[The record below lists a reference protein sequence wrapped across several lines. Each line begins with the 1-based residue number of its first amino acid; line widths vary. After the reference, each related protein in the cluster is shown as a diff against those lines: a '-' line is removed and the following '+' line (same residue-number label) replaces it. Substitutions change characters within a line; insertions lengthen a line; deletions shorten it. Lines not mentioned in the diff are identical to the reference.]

1 MSPRVTVLM
10 TVYNGVSFLRDAIE
24 SVLGQTFDDFEFL
37 IIDDAS
43 TDESV
48 QLIRSYDDARI
59 RLVLNSPNIGQAAS
73 LNKGLE
79 HALGEYVA
87 RLDQDDACLP
97 GRLEAQVKLLDERAD
112 VAIVGTWLYAIDS
125 RGRKIRRWCPRIDNF
140 GAYLGTLAL
149 GLCPMWH
156 PSVMY
161 RRKTIL
167 EFGGYDPAFAPADDY
182 DLWTKVAR
190 ARLNGAIVPE
200 FLNLQRVHGGRQSI
214 TGRAVQEQETRRSH
228 DRFVR
233 EFSDSPQVEA
243 LGWLMRLQDGL
254 WNKCPGKDHIVATV
268 HALEEMISKM
278 NQSFDLSCE
287 ELSSLRSV
295 LYGRLGLG
303 VKLGPK
309 LAALPASI
317 FYVILVA
324 LSPVLVERLRG
335 PAAFLKQRL
344 PELRYPGHLF

>member
-48 QLIRSYDDARI
+48 RFIRAYDDARI

-79 HALGEYVA
+79 HARGEYVA

-97 GRLEAQVKLLDERAD
+97 DRLQAQVKLLDERAD

-125 RGRKIRRWCPRIDNF
+125 RGRKVRRWRPRIDNF
-140 GAYLGTLAL
+140 GAYLGALAL

-161 RRKTIL
+161 RRKAIL
-167 EFGGYDPAFAPADDY
+167 ELDGYDPTFAPADDY

-200 FLNLQRVHGGRQSI
+200 FLTLQRVHGGRQSI
-214 TGRAVQEQETRRSH
+214 IGSTVQEDETRRSH

-233 EFSDSPQVEA
+233 EFSGSPQVEG
-243 LGWLMRLQDGL
+243 LGFLLRLQDGL
-254 WNKCPGKDHIVATV
+254 WNKCPNKAQFVATLQ
-268 HALEEMISKM
+268 ALEDMISNM
-278 NQSFDLSCE
+278 AQTLDLSSD
-287 ELSSLRSV
+287 ELSALRSV
-295 LYGRLGLG
+295 LYGRLGPG
-303 VKLGPK
+303 VRLGPK
-309 LAALPASI
+309 LVALPASI
-317 FYVILVA
+317 FYVLLVA

-335 PAAFLKQRL
+335 PATFLKQRL
-344 PELRYPGHLF
+344 PELRYPRHLF

>member
-10 TVYNGVSFLRDAIE
+10 TVYNGVSFLREAIR

-59 RLVLNSPNIGQAAS
+59 RLVLNSPNIGQPAS

-79 HALGEYVA
+79 NARGEYVA

-97 GRLEAQVKLLDERAD
+97 DRLQAQVTLLDERAD

-161 RRKTIL
+161 RRKAIL
-167 EFGGYDPAFAPADDY
+167 ELDGYDPTFAPADDY

-200 FLNLQRVHGGRQSI
+200 FLTLQRVHGGRQSI
-214 TGRAVQEQETRRSH
+214 IGSTVQEDETRRSH

-233 EFSDSPQVEA
+233 EFSDSPQVEE
-243 LGWLMRLQDGL
+243 LGLLLRLQDGL
-254 WNKCPGKDHIVATV
+254 WNKCPGKDQFVATLE
-268 HALEEMISKM
+268 ALEEMISNM
-278 NQSFDLSCE
+278 VRTFDLSSD
-287 ELSSLRSV
+287 ELSAFRSV
-295 LYGRLGLG
+295 LYGRLGPG
-303 VKLGPK
+303 VRLGPK

-317 FYVILVA
+317 FYVFVVA

-335 PAAFLKQRL
+335 PATVLKQRL
-344 PELRYPGHLF
+344 PELRYPRHFF